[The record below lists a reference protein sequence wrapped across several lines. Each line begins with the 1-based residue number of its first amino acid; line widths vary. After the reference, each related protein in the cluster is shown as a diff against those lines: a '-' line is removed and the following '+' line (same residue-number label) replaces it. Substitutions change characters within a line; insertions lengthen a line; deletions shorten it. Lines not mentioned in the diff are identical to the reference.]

1 MIVGRAGR
9 GVLLGA
15 TLLAV
20 ATIAL
25 SSLTVFDFW
34 WYLASGQRIIETR
47 SVPTTDPF
55 SYTAEGRPWINHMWA
70 TQVLFALLWDRWG
83 RGALIALK
91 TATVVATFGVVLATM
106 RARGVHPLL
115 ACATTLLA
123 VSAGAEFWHARPQTV
138 TYLFVAILCWLLRA
152 GWERRP
158 IALVLAPALVVPWVN
173 LHAGFVMAFVVI
185 GLTGLGT
192 ALPLLVDRQRRLA
205 GWRVVGL
212 TTLLGVSAVAASLLN
227 PYGVRAILFPLE
239 VVRSVPFM
247 TSTIEWFSPN
257 FHHVAFRP
265 LELMLVLLFPA
276 FAWGRGRLSAADVGM
291 ILAFAHLGLTSVRH
305 VPLFAI
311 VAAPPLADA
320 LQGIVGTL
328 PRVDWAW
335 LRDAAQ
341 RRLPTLGPSLT
352 APGTPLLAGG
362 VMLLAAV
369 SGYWAAMAGLPT
381 NPLRLDL
388 HESRYPAR
396 TMAFIREHRLPPP
409 LFSVYAWGGYELW
422 RLYPDYRMFMDGR
435 THVYGPDVLK
445 DFLEV
450 TQVGP
455 RWPIV
460 LDKWQVQTILA
471 LRPSSLTETL
481 LAQGGWQLVF
491 TEREAAVFV
500 RETEANQP
508 LLARLARLSREAVA
522 AGRVEAGRTGNLV
535 HTLGRI
541 SDGAMLASFASRL
554 HYQEF
559 DPTFTCWNRCCTH
572 GDPC

>member
-1 MIVGRAGR
+1 MTAGRAGR

-34 WYLASGQRIIETR
+34 WYLASGQRIIATR

-70 TQVLFALLWDRWG
+70 TQVLFALLWEGWG

-91 TATVVATFGVVLATM
+91 TAAVVATFGVVLATM
-106 RARGVHPLL
+106 GARGVHPLL
-115 ACATTLLA
+115 AAATTLLA
-123 VSAGAEFWHARPQTV
+123 AWAGAEFWHARPQTV

-152 GWERRP
+152 GWEHRP

-173 LHAGFVMAFVVI
+173 LHAGFVMAFAVI

-192 ALPLLVDRQRRLA
+192 ALPLLVDRERRPA
-205 GWRVVGL
+205 GRRVVGL
-212 TTLLGVSAVAASLLN
+212 TALLGISAAAASLVN

-247 TSTIEWFSPN
+247 TSTIEWFPPN
-257 FHHVAFRP
+257 FHHAAFRP

-276 FAWGRGRLSAADVGM
+276 FAWGRGQLRGADVAL
-291 ILAFAHLGLTSVRH
+291 ILAFAHLGLAAVGH

-311 VAAPPLADA
+311 VAAAPLADA
-320 LQGIVGTL
+320 LQGTL
-328 PRVDWAW
+328 TTMRRVDWAR
-335 LRDAAQ
+335 LRAAARSQ
-341 RRLPTLGPSLT
+341 LPTLGPSLT
-352 APGTPLLAGG
+352 APATPLLGG
-362 VMLLAAV
+362 AVLLLAAV
-369 SGYWAAMAGLPT
+369 SGYWVAMARLPT

-388 HESRYPAR
+388 QEGRYPAR
-396 TMAFIREHRLPPP
+396 TMAFIRENRLPPP

-422 RLYPDYRMFMDGR
+422 RLYPDYRVFMDGR
-435 THVYGPDVLK
+435 THVYGSDVLK

-450 TQVGP
+450 AHVGP

-471 LRPSSLTETL
+471 LRPSPLTETL

-491 TEREAAVFV
+491 TEREAVVFV

-508 LLARLARLSREAVA
+508 LLARLARLSREAVD
-522 AGRVEAGRTGNLV
+522 GDRTATARERNLV
-535 HTLGRI
+535 HALRRIRDEGLLDPVVMLPGPGGR
-541 SDGAMLASFASRL
+541 
-554 HYQEF
+554 Q
-559 DPTFTCWNRCCTH
+559 
-572 GDPC
+572 

>member
-1 MIVGRAGR
+1 MA
-9 GVLLGA
+9 LLAA
-15 TLLAV
+15 TLLTV

-70 TQVLFALLWDRWG
+70 TQVLFTLLWERWG
-83 RGALIALK
+83 RVALIALK
-91 TATVVATFGVVLATM
+91 TATRGGDVRRGPGDDAGPGRPSAARVGGRRSWRRGRAPSSGM
-106 RARGVHPLL
+106 RGPR
-115 ACATTLLA
+115 
-123 VSAGAEFWHARPQTV
+123 RV
-138 TYLFVAILCWLLRA
+138 TYLFVAILCWLLRP

-192 ALPLLVDRQRRLA
+192 ALPLLVDRERRPA

-212 TTLLGVSAVAASLLN
+212 TALLGVSAAVASLVN
-227 PYGVRAILFPLE
+227 PFGVRAILFPLE

-247 TSTIEWFSPN
+247 TSTIEWFPPN
-257 FHHVAFRP
+257 FHHAAFRP
-265 LELMLVLLFPA
+265 LELMLLLLFPA
-276 FAWGRGRLSAADVGM
+276 FAWGRARLSAADVGL
-291 ILAFAHLGLTSVRH
+291 ILVFAHLGLTSVRH

-320 LQGIVGTL
+320 LQGTL
-328 PRVDWAW
+328 VAMRRVDWAR
-335 LRDAAQ
+335 LRAAAR
-341 RRLPTLGPSLT
+341 RRLPSLGPSLT
-352 APGTPLLAGG
+352 APGAPLLAGA
-362 VMLLAAV
+362 VLLLAGAA
-369 SGYWAAMAGLPT
+369 GYWAAMARLPT

-388 HESRYPAR
+388 HEGRYPGR
-396 TMAFIREHRLPPP
+396 TMAFIREHRLPAP

-422 RLYPDYRMFMDGR
+422 RLYPEYRMFIDGR

-450 TQVGP
+450 THVGP

-471 LRPSSLTETL
+471 LRPSPLTEML
-481 LAQGGWQLVF
+481 LARGGWQLVF

-500 RETEANQP
+500 RESEANQP
-508 LLARLARLSREAVA
+508 LLARLARLSREPVADAPVEA
-522 AGRVEAGRTGNLV
+522 AGQHGAVPG
-535 HTLGRI
+535 
-541 SDGAMLASFASRL
+541 SDAVVGSPASDRLRGARW
-554 HYQEF
+554 E
-559 DPTFTCWNRCCTH
+559 TVR
-572 GDPC
+572 

>member
-1 MIVGRAGR
+1 MTVGRTGR

-34 WYLASGQRIIETR
+34 WYLASGQRIIATR

-70 TQVLFALLWDRWG
+70 TQVLFALLWDGWG

-91 TATVVATFGVVLATM
+91 TAAVVATFGVVLATM

-115 ACATTLLA
+115 AAATTLLA
-123 VSAGAEFWHARPQTV
+123 AWAGAEFWHARPQTV

-152 GWERRP
+152 GWEHRP

-173 LHAGFVMAFVVI
+173 LHAGFVMAFAVI

-192 ALPLLVDRQRRLA
+192 ALPLLVDRERRRA

-212 TTLLGVSAVAASLLN
+212 TALLGVSAATASLVN

-247 TSTIEWFSPN
+247 TSTIEWFPPN
-257 FHHVAFRP
+257 FHHPAFRP
-265 LELMLVLLFPA
+265 LELMLLLLFPA
-276 FAWGRGRLSAADVGM
+276 FAWGRGQLRGADVAL

-311 VAAPPLADA
+311 VAAAPLADA
-320 LQGIVGTL
+320 LQGTL
-328 PRVDWAW
+328 PTMRRVDWAW
-335 LRDAAQ
+335 LRATA
-341 RRLPTLGPSLT
+341 RRQLPTLGPSLT
-352 APGTPLLAGG
+352 APATPLLGG
-362 VMLLAAV
+362 AVLLLAAV
-369 SGYWAAMAGLPT
+369 SGYWAAMTRLPT

-388 HESRYPAR
+388 HEGRYPAR
-396 TMAFIREHRLPPP
+396 TMAFIRENRLPPP

-450 TQVGP
+450 THVGP

-460 LDKWQVQTILA
+460 LDKWHVQTILA
-471 LRPSSLTETL
+471 LRPSPLTETL

-508 LLARLARLSREAVA
+508 LLARLARLSREAVD
-522 AGRVEAGRTGNLV
+522 GGRTATARERNLV
-535 HTLGRI
+535 HALHRIRDGGMLDPVVMLPGPGGR
-541 SDGAMLASFASRL
+541 
-554 HYQEF
+554 Q
-559 DPTFTCWNRCCTH
+559 
-572 GDPC
+572 